1 MATFVVRI
9 QLQGADSSEYVPLW
23 TALEKSGFADRVP
36 SGEKWYALPS
46 GVYVFSGER
55 TLNEVTLLAVRA
67 AQTTGRKPKVLVTQ
81 SAGMCCFGLDEYK
94 TDDEL
99 LKELFQ
105 VKG

>member
-9 QLQGADSSEYVPLW
+9 QLEGAASSEYVPLW
-23 TALEKSGFADRVP
+23 TALEKLGFVDRVP
-36 SGEKWYALPS
+36 AGEKWYALPS
-46 GVYVFSGER
+46 GVYVFGEEK

-67 AQTTGRKPKVLVTQ
+67 AQTTGRKAKVLATE

-105 VKG
+105 VKS